1 MSPNTVNSLLIF
13 ITEFL
18 AFAKNCHFENE
29 GATYVGWYFSEAQ
42 KRKTTDNSDT
52 WRLIHTKKP
61 AQGAKSPACTL
72 KI

>member
-1 MSPNTVNSLLIF
+1 MSPNTVNSLLVF

-29 GATYVGWYFSEAQ
+29 GATCVWRYFFEAQ
-42 KRKTTDNSDT
+42 KRETIDNT
-52 WRLIHTKKP
+52 HKWRLIHAKKP